1 MEDNTIIEKIVVE
14 PSHELTDLV
23 RAIHKSNAERI
34 ILTFT
39 EHSDILISPINLKV
53 LNETAERE
61 GKLLITQIIQNPT
74 GIRNSLLAGIKAIDT
89 PSNPTPEDWEEA
101 AEMLEKKKKEQL
113 ERKKTLKN
121 ISAIKE
127 SESKAFEEKVE
138 SVIEKASEEEVK
150 KTEPPKEDSMSQY
163 VDRRGLKTPSPFIS
177 IDQDIP
183 KIEKD
188 VVTESIQSES
198 KKVRPKFFKF
208 KPPFKQNKDVITTTG
223 KKKISKTFLRVVI
236 PLFALLIIGGI
247 LYNHFATFVK
257 VKIFV
262 ESKPVKIETVLSGDK
277 NIEEIDFENSKIPIK
292 TEEKSKSLSTT
303 ITATGKAYKG
313 EKAEGKIN
321 IFFSE
326 DCTEETQ
333 PITLEAGHTLSTTID
348 GKTLVYELKDG
359 VTIKCD
365 EALSGKEAS
374 IIATNF
380 GREYNISTLNKSFTI
395 QGHTEIFGK
404 NTTLI
409 SGGTKDEYPVLSQ
422 GDIDK
427 GVEELSSTA
436 IEEIKSELREV
447 SGDWVIIEDTI
458 LSAVDKTSIKTDKK
472 VGEEAIDVNL
482 DLTVK
487 GSATYY
493 NKHNLNDKVK
503 ELLKKKAEDEKLFD
517 SENDLD
523 LELNDDIKI
532 DISVVEA
539 KKDVVK
545 IKIIAS
551 TTVKPKVNK
560 DKIAQDLMGMGWK
573 EGVEYL
579 DSLQFGEKKPDAV
592 FYPEKYPTFLKRFPD
607 RKGGVLIEIKEIEVT
622 QEED

>member
-23 RAIHKSNAERI
+23 RAIHKSSAERI

-61 GKLLITQIIQNPT
+61 GKLLLNQIIQNPT
-74 GIRNSLLAGIKAIDT
+74 GIRNSLLAGIKAIDS
-89 PSNPTPEDWEEA
+89 PSNPTPDDWQEA
-101 AEMLEKKKKEQL
+101 AEILERKKKEQL

-127 SESKAFEEKVE
+127 SESEAFEEKVE
-138 SVIEKASEEEVK
+138 SVIEKASEEVK
-150 KTEPPKEDSMSQY
+150 KTETPKEEGMSQY
-163 VDRRGLKTPSPFIS
+163 VDRRGLKTSSPFIS

-188 VVTESIQSES
+188 IITENIHSEP
-198 KKVRPKFFKF
+198 KKEKPKFFKF
-208 KPPFKQNKDVITTTG
+208 KPPFNRNNNIPTAG
-223 KKKISKTFLRVVI
+223 KKKIPKTFLKIII

-262 ESKPVKIETVLSGDK
+262 ESKPVKVETVLSGDE
-277 NIEEIDFENSKIPIK
+277 NVEEIDFENSKIPIK
-292 TEEKSKSLSTT
+292 TEEKSKSLSNT

-321 IFFSE
+321 IYFSPE
-326 DCTEETQ
+326 CTEEIQ
-333 PITLEAGHTLSTTID
+333 PITLEAGHTLTTEIG
-348 GKTLVYELKDG
+348 GKTLSYKLKND
-359 VTIKCD
+359 VTVACP
-365 EALSGKEAS
+365 EGEAS
-374 IIATNF
+374 IIAADI
-380 GREYNISTLNKSFTI
+380 GDEYNIQTLNKSFTI
-395 QGHTEIFGK
+395 QGHTDILFGK
-404 NTTLI
+404 NITQI
-409 SGGTKDEYPVLSQ
+409 SGGNKEEYTVLSQ

-472 VGEEAIDVNL
+472 VGEEATDVNL

-493 NKHNLNDKVK
+493 NKDNLNEKVK
-503 ELLKKKAEDEKLFD
+503 EILKKKAEDEKLFD
-517 SENDLD
+517 SEKDLD
-523 LELNDDIKI
+523 LELNEDIKI

-539 KKDVVK
+539 KKDSIK
-545 IKIIAS
+545 IKIVAS
-551 TTVKPKVNK
+551 STVKPKVNK

-573 EGVEYL
+573 DGIEYL
-579 DSLQFGEKKPDAV
+579 SSLQFAEKKPEAV
-592 FYPEKYPTFLKRFPD
+592 FYPEKYLTFLKRFPD
-607 RKGGVLIEIKEIEVT
+607 RKGGVLIEIKEVEVA
-622 QEED
+622 QEDD

>member
-1 MEDNTIIEKIVVE
+1 MEDNTITEKIVVE

-61 GKLLITQIIQNPT
+61 GKLLITQIIQNPK
-74 GIRNSLLAGIKAIDT
+74 GIRNSLLAGIKAIDS
-89 PSNPTPEDWEEA
+89 PSNPTADDWEEA

-113 ERKKTLKN
+113 ERKKTLKT

-127 SESKAFEEKVE
+127 SESKVFEEKVE
-138 SVIEKASEEEVK
+138 SVIEKASEEVK
-150 KTEPPKEDSMSQY
+150 KTETPKENGMSQY
-163 VDRRGLKTPSPFIS
+163 VDRRGLKTSSPFIS

-183 KIEKD
+183 RTEKD
-188 VVTESIQSES
+188 VITENIQSEP
-198 KKVRPKFFKF
+198 KKGKLKFFKF
-208 KPPFKQNKDVITTTG
+208 KPPFNQNKNIPTTVG
-223 KKKISKTFLRVVI
+223 KKKIPKTFLKVFI

-247 LYNHFATFVK
+247 LYNHFGTFVK

-262 ESKPVKIETVLSGDK
+262 ESKPIKIETVLSGDE
-277 NIEEIDFENSKIPIK
+277 NVEEIDFENSKIPTK
-292 TEEKSKSLSTT
+292 TEEKSKSLSNT

-313 EKAEGKIN
+313 EKAEGKIK
-321 IFFSE
+321 IYFSGV
-326 DCTEETQ
+326 CMEETQ
-333 PITLEAGHTLSTTID
+333 PITLEAGHTLTTEIG
-348 GKTLVYELKDG
+348 GKTLSYKLKNG
-359 VTIKCD
+359 VTIVCP
-365 EALSGKEAS
+365 EGEAS
-374 IIATNF
+374 IIAADI
-380 GREYNISTLNKSFTI
+380 GGEYNTSVINNSFTI
-395 QGHTEIFGK
+395 QGHTDVFGK
-404 NTTLI
+404 NTTTI
-409 SGGTKDEYPVLSQ
+409 SGGTEEEYTVLAQ

-472 VGEEAIDVNL
+472 VGEEATDVNL

-493 NKHNLNDKVK
+493 NKYNLKEKVK
-503 ELLKKKAEDEKLFD
+503 ELLKKKAEEEKLFD

-523 LELNDDIKI
+523 LELNEDIKT
-532 DISVVEA
+532 DISVVET
-539 KKDVVK
+539 KKNSIK
-545 IKIIAS
+545 IKIVAS
-551 TTVKPKVNK
+551 STVKPKVNK

-573 EGVEYL
+573 DGIEYL
-579 DSLQFGEKKPDAV
+579 SSLQFAEKKPEAV

-607 RKGGVLIEIKEIEVT
+607 RKGGVLIEIKEIEVA
-622 QEED
+622 QESD

>member
-208 KPPFKQNKDVITTTG
+208 KPPFNQNKNIPTTG

-262 ESKPVKIETVLSGDK
+262 ESKPVRIETVVSGDR
-277 NIEEIDFENSKIPIK
+277 NVEEIDFENSKIPIK
-292 TEEKSKSLSTT
+292 TEEKSKSLSNT

-313 EKAEGKIN
+313 EKAEGKIK
-321 IFFSE
+321 IYFSGV
-326 DCTEETQ
+326 CMEETQ
-333 PITLEAGHTLSTTID
+333 PITLEAGHTLTTEIG
-348 GKTLVYELKDG
+348 GKTLSYKLKSG
-359 VTIKCD
+359 VTVVCP
-365 EALSGKEAS
+365 EGEAS
-374 IIATNF
+374 IIAADI
-380 GREYNISTLNKSFTI
+380 GPEYNISTLNNSFKI
-395 QGHTEIFGK
+395 QGQTDILFGK
-404 NTTLI
+404 NITSI
-409 SGGTKDEYPVLSQ
+409 SGGTKEEYSVLSQ

-472 VGEEAIDVNL
+472 VGEEATDVNL

-493 NKHNLNDKVK
+493 NKHNLNDKIK
-503 ELLKKKAEDEKLFD
+503 ELLKKKAEDEKLFN

-523 LELNDDIKI
+523 LELNNDIKI

-545 IKIIAS
+545 IKIVAS

-573 EGVEYL
+573 DGIEYL
-579 DSLQFGEKKPDAV
+579 SSLQFGEKKPEAV

-607 RKGGVLIEIKEIEVT
+607 RKGGVLIEIKEVEVT
-622 QEED
+622 QEGD

>member
-1 MEDNTIIEKIVVE
+1 MEDNTIVEKIVVE

-23 RAIHKSNAERI
+23 RAIHKSSAERI

-74 GIRNSLLAGIKAIDT
+74 GIRNSLLAGIKAIDS
-89 PSNPTPEDWEEA
+89 PSNPTADDWQEA
-101 AEMLEKKKKEQL
+101 AEKLEKKKKEQL
-113 ERKKTLKN
+113 ERKKNLKN

-127 SESKAFEEKVE
+127 SESEAFEEKVE
-138 SVIEKASEEEVK
+138 SVIEKASEEVK
-150 KTEPPKEDSMSQY
+150 KTETPKENGMSQY
-163 VDRRGLKTPSPFIS
+163 VDRRGLKTSSPFIS

-183 KIEKD
+183 RTEKD
-188 VVTESIQSES
+188 VITENIQSEP
-198 KKVRPKFFKF
+198 KKGKLKFFKF
-208 KPPFKQNKDVITTTG
+208 KPPFNQNKNIPTTVG
-223 KKKISKTFLRVVI
+223 KKKIPKTFLKVFI

-247 LYNHFATFVK
+247 LYNHFGTFVK

-262 ESKPVKIETVLSGDK
+262 ESKPIKIETVLSGDE
-277 NIEEIDFENSKIPIK
+277 NVEEIDFENSKIPTK
-292 TEEKSKSLSTT
+292 TEEKSKSLSNT

-313 EKAEGKIN
+313 EKAEGKIK
-321 IFFSE
+321 IYFSGV
-326 DCTEETQ
+326 CMEETQ
-333 PITLEAGHTLSTTID
+333 PITLEAGHTLTTEIG
-348 GKTLVYELKDG
+348 GKTLSYKLKNG
-359 VTIKCD
+359 VTIVCP
-365 EALSGKEAS
+365 EGEAS
-374 IIATNF
+374 IIAADI
-380 GREYNISTLNKSFTI
+380 GGEYNTSVINNSFTI
-395 QGHTEIFGK
+395 QGHTDIFGK
-404 NTTLI
+404 NTTTI
-409 SGGTKDEYPVLSQ
+409 SGGTEEEYTVLSQ

-472 VGEEAIDVNL
+472 VGEEATDVNL

-493 NKHNLNDKVK
+493 NKYNLKEKVK

-523 LELNDDIKI
+523 LELNEDIKT
-532 DISVVEA
+532 DISVVET
-539 KKDVVK
+539 KKNSIK
-545 IKIIAS
+545 IKIVAS
-551 TTVKPKVNK
+551 STVKPKVNK

-573 EGVEYL
+573 DGIEYL
-579 DSLQFGEKKPDAV
+579 SSLQFAEKKPEAV

-607 RKGGVLIEIKEIEVT
+607 RKGGVLIEIKEIEVA
-622 QEED
+622 QESD

>member
-277 NIEEIDFENSKIPIK
+277 NAEEIDFENSKIPIK
-292 TEEKSKSLSTT
+292 TEEKSKSLSNT

-313 EKAEGKIN
+313 ENAEGKIK
-321 IFFSE
+321 IYFSPE
-326 DCTEETQ
+326 CTEEIQ
-333 PITLEAGHTLSTTID
+333 PITLEAGHTLTTEIG
-348 GKTLVYELKDG
+348 GKTLSYKLKND
-359 VTIKCD
+359 VTVACP
-365 EALSGKEAS
+365 EGEAS
-374 IIATNF
+374 IIAADI
-380 GREYNISTLNKSFTI
+380 GDEYNIQTLNKSFTI
-395 QGHTEIFGK
+395 QGHTDILFGK
-404 NTTLI
+404 NITQI
-409 SGGTKDEYPVLSQ
+409 SGGNKEEYTVLSQ

-472 VGEEAIDVNL
+472 VGEEATDVNL

-493 NKHNLNDKVK
+493 NKDNLNEKVK
-503 ELLKKKAEDEKLFD
+503 EILKKKAEDEKLFD
-517 SENDLD
+517 SEKDLD
-523 LELNDDIKI
+523 LELNEDIKI

-539 KKDVVK
+539 KKDSIK
-545 IKIIAS
+545 IKIVAS
-551 TTVKPKVNK
+551 STVKPKVNK

-573 EGVEYL
+573 DGIEYL
-579 DSLQFGEKKPDAV
+579 SSLQFAEKKPEAV
-592 FYPEKYPTFLKRFPD
+592 FYPEKYLTFLKRFPD
-607 RKGGVLIEIKEIEVT
+607 RKGGVLIEIKEVEVA
-622 QEED
+622 QEDN

>member
-1 MEDNTIIEKIVVE
+1 MEDNTIVEKIVVE

-23 RAIHKSNAERI
+23 RAIHKSKAERI

-74 GIRNSLLAGIKAIDT
+74 GIRNSLLAGIKAIDS
-89 PSNPTPEDWEEA
+89 PSNPTADDWQEA
-101 AEMLEKKKKEQL
+101 AEILERKKKEQL

-127 SESKAFEEKVE
+127 SESEAFEEKVE
-138 SVIEKASEEEVK
+138 SVIEKASEEVK
-150 KTEPPKEDSMSQY
+150 KTETPKEEGMSQY
-163 VDRRGLKTPSPFIS
+163 VDRRGLKTSSPFIS

-188 VVTESIQSES
+188 IITENIHSEP
-198 KKVRPKFFKF
+198 KKEKPKFFKF
-208 KPPFKQNKDVITTTG
+208 KPPFNRNNNIPTAG
-223 KKKISKTFLRVVI
+223 KKKIPKTFLKIII
-236 PLFALLIIGGI
+236 PLLALLIIGGI

-262 ESKPVKIETVLSGDK
+262 ESKPVKIETVLSGDE
-277 NIEEIDFENSKIPIK
+277 NVEEIDFENSKIPIK
-292 TEEKSKSLSTT
+292 TEEKSKSLSNT

-313 EKAEGKIN
+313 EKAEGKIK
-321 IFFSE
+321 IYFSPE
-326 DCTEETQ
+326 CTEEIQ
-333 PITLEAGHTLSTTID
+333 PITLEAGHTLTTEIG
-348 GKTLVYELKDG
+348 GKTLSYKLKSD
-359 VTIKCD
+359 VTVVCP
-365 EALSGKEAS
+365 EGEAS
-374 IIATNF
+374 IIAADI
-380 GREYNISTLNKSFTI
+380 GDEYNIQTLNKSFTI
-395 QGHTEIFGK
+395 QGHTDMLFGK
-404 NTTLI
+404 NITQI
-409 SGGTKDEYPVLSQ
+409 SGGDKEEYTVLSQ

-472 VGEEAIDVNL
+472 VGEEATDVNL

-523 LELNDDIKI
+523 LELNEDIKT

-539 KKDVVK
+539 KKDSIK
-545 IKIIAS
+545 IKIVAS
-551 TTVKPKVNK
+551 STVKPKVNK

-573 EGVEYL
+573 DGIEYL
-579 DSLQFGEKKPDAV
+579 SSLQFAEKKPEAV
-592 FYPEKYPTFLKRFPD
+592 FYPEKYLTFLKRFPD
-607 RKGGVLIEIKEIEVT
+607 RKGGVLIEIKEVEVA
-622 QEED
+622 QEDN

>member
-74 GIRNSLLAGIKAIDT
+74 GIRNSLLAGIKAIDS
-89 PSNPTPEDWEEA
+89 PSNPTADDWEEA

-113 ERKKTLKN
+113 ERKKTLKT

-127 SESKAFEEKVE
+127 SESKVFEEKVE
-138 SVIEKASEEEVK
+138 SVIEKASEEVK
-150 KTEPPKEDSMSQY
+150 KTETPKENGMSQY
-163 VDRRGLKTPSPFIS
+163 VDRRGLKTSSPFIS

-183 KIEKD
+183 RTEKD
-188 VVTESIQSES
+188 VITENIQSEP
-198 KKVRPKFFKF
+198 KKGKLKFFKF
-208 KPPFKQNKDVITTTG
+208 KPPFNQNKNIPTTVG
-223 KKKISKTFLRVVI
+223 KKKIPKTFLKVFI

-247 LYNHFATFVK
+247 LYNHFGTFVK

-262 ESKPVKIETVLSGDK
+262 ESKPIKIETVLSGDE
-277 NIEEIDFENSKIPIK
+277 NVEEIDFENSKIPTK
-292 TEEKSKSLSTT
+292 TEEKSKSLSNT

-313 EKAEGKIN
+313 EKAEGKIK
-321 IFFSE
+321 IYFSGV
-326 DCTEETQ
+326 CMEETQ
-333 PITLEAGHTLSTTID
+333 PITLEAGHTLTTEIG
-348 GKTLVYELKDG
+348 GKTLSYKLKNG
-359 VTIKCD
+359 VTIVCP
-365 EALSGKEAS
+365 EGEAS
-374 IIATNF
+374 IIAADI
-380 GREYNISTLNKSFTI
+380 GGEYNTSVINNSFTI
-395 QGHTEIFGK
+395 QGHTDVFGK
-404 NTTLI
+404 NTTTI
-409 SGGTKDEYPVLSQ
+409 SGGTEEEYTVLAQ

-472 VGEEAIDVNL
+472 VGEEATDVNL

-493 NKHNLNDKVK
+493 NKYNLKEKVK
-503 ELLKKKAEDEKLFD
+503 ELLKKKAEEEKLFD

-523 LELNDDIKI
+523 LELNEDIKT
-532 DISVVEA
+532 DISVVET
-539 KKDVVK
+539 KKNSIK
-545 IKIIAS
+545 IKIVAS
-551 TTVKPKVNK
+551 STVKPKVNK

-573 EGVEYL
+573 DGIEYL
-579 DSLQFGEKKPDAV
+579 SSLQFAEKKPEAV

-607 RKGGVLIEIKEIEVT
+607 RKGGVLIEIKEIEVA
-622 QEED
+622 QESD

>member
-292 TEEKSKSLSTT
+292 TEEKNKSLSNT

-321 IFFSE
+321 IYFSAE
-326 DCTEETQ
+326 CTEETQ
-333 PITLEAGHTLSTTID
+333 PITLEAGHTLTTEIG
-348 GKTLVYELKDG
+348 GKTLSYKLKSD
-359 VTIKCD
+359 VTVVCP
-365 EALSGKEAS
+365 EGEAS
-374 IIATNF
+374 IIAADI
-380 GREYNISTLNKSFTI
+380 GGEYNTSVINNSFTI
-395 QGHTEIFGK
+395 QGHTDIFGK
-404 NTTLI
+404 NTTTI
-409 SGGTKDEYPVLSQ
+409 SGGTEEEYTVLSQ

-539 KKDVVK
+539 KKDSVK

-573 EGVEYL
+573 DGIEYL
-579 DSLQFGEKKPDAV
+579 SSLQFAEKKPEAV

-607 RKGGVLIEIKEIEVT
+607 RKGGVLIEIKEIEVA
-622 QEED
+622 QESD

>member
-1 MEDNTIIEKIVVE
+1 M
-14 PSHELTDLV
+14 
-23 RAIHKSNAERI
+23 
-34 ILTFT
+34 
-39 EHSDILISPINLKV
+39 
-53 LNETAERE
+53 
-61 GKLLITQIIQNPT
+61 
-74 GIRNSLLAGIKAIDT
+74 AGIKAIDT

-208 KPPFKQNKDVITTTG
+208 KPPFNQNKNIPTTG

-262 ESKPVKIETVLSGDK
+262 ESKPVRIETVLSGDK
-277 NIEEIDFENSKIPIK
+277 NAEEIDFESSKIPIK

-321 IFFSE
+321 IFFSA

-333 PITLEAGHTLSTTID
+333 PITLEAGHTLTTTID

-409 SGGTKDEYPVLSQ
+409 SGGTKDEYTVLAQ

-472 VGEEAIDVNL
+472 VGEEATDVNL

-493 NKHNLNDKVK
+493 NKYNLKEKVK
-503 ELLKKKAEDEKLFD
+503 ELLKKKAEEEKLFD

-523 LELNDDIKI
+523 LELNEDIKT
-532 DISVVEA
+532 DISVVET
-539 KKDVVK
+539 KKNSIK
-545 IKIIAS
+545 IKIVAS
-551 TTVKPKVNK
+551 STVKPKVNK

-573 EGVEYL
+573 DGIEYL
-579 DSLQFGEKKPDAV
+579 SSLQFAEKKPEAV

-607 RKGGVLIEIKEIEVT
+607 RKGGVLIEIKEIEVA
-622 QEED
+622 QESD

>member
-74 GIRNSLLAGIKAIDT
+74 GIRNSLLAGIKAIDS
-89 PSNPTPEDWEEA
+89 PSNPTADDWEEA

-113 ERKKTLKN
+113 ERKKTLKT

-127 SESKAFEEKVE
+127 SESKVFEEKVE
-138 SVIEKASEEEVK
+138 SVIEKASEEVK
-150 KTEPPKEDSMSQY
+150 KTETPKENGMSQY
-163 VDRRGLKTPSPFIS
+163 VDRRGLKTSSPFIS

-183 KIEKD
+183 RTEKD
-188 VVTESIQSES
+188 VITENIQSEP
-198 KKVRPKFFKF
+198 KKGKLKFFKF
-208 KPPFKQNKDVITTTG
+208 KPPFNQNKNIPTTVG
-223 KKKISKTFLRVVI
+223 KKKIPKTFLKVFI

-247 LYNHFATFVK
+247 LYNHFGTFVK

-262 ESKPVKIETVLSGDK
+262 ESKPVKIETVLSGDE
-277 NIEEIDFENSKIPIK
+277 NVEEIDFENSKIPTK
-292 TEEKSKSLSTT
+292 TEEKSKSLSNT

-313 EKAEGKIN
+313 EKAEGKIK
-321 IFFSE
+321 IYFSGV
-326 DCTEETQ
+326 CMEETQ
-333 PITLEAGHTLSTTID
+333 PITLEAGHTLTTEIG
-348 GKTLVYELKDG
+348 GKTLSYKLKNG
-359 VTIKCD
+359 VTIVCP
-365 EALSGKEAS
+365 EGEAS
-374 IIATNF
+374 IIAADI
-380 GREYNISTLNKSFTI
+380 GGEYNTSVINNSFTI
-395 QGHTEIFGK
+395 QGHTDVFGK
-404 NTTLI
+404 NTTTI
-409 SGGTKDEYPVLSQ
+409 SGGTEEEYTVLAQ

-472 VGEEAIDVNL
+472 VGEEATDVNL

-493 NKHNLNDKVK
+493 NKYNLKEKVK
-503 ELLKKKAEDEKLFD
+503 ELLKKKAEEEKLFD

-523 LELNDDIKI
+523 LELNEDIKT
-532 DISVVEA
+532 DISVVET
-539 KKDVVK
+539 KKNSIK
-545 IKIIAS
+545 IKIVAS
-551 TTVKPKVNK
+551 STVKPKVNK

-573 EGVEYL
+573 DGIEYL
-579 DSLQFGEKKPDAV
+579 SSLQFAEKKPEAV

-607 RKGGVLIEIKEIEVT
+607 RKGGVLIEIKEIEVA
-622 QEED
+622 QESD

>member
-1 MEDNTIIEKIVVE
+1 MEDNTIVEKIVVE

-23 RAIHKSNAERI
+23 RAIHKSKAERI

-74 GIRNSLLAGIKAIDT
+74 GIRNSLLAGIKAIDS
-89 PSNPTPEDWEEA
+89 PSNPTPDDWQEA
-101 AEMLEKKKKEQL
+101 AEILERKKKEQL

-127 SESKAFEEKVE
+127 SESEAFEEKVE
-138 SVIEKASEEEVK
+138 SVIEKASEEVK
-150 KTEPPKEDSMSQY
+150 KTETPKEEGMSQY
-163 VDRRGLKTPSPFIS
+163 VDRRGLKTSSPFIS

-188 VVTESIQSES
+188 IITENIHSEP
-198 KKVRPKFFKF
+198 KKEKPKFFKF
-208 KPPFKQNKDVITTTG
+208 KPPFNRNNNIPTAG
-223 KKKISKTFLRVVI
+223 KKKIPKTFLKIII

-262 ESKPVKIETVLSGDK
+262 ESKPVKIETVLSGDE
-277 NIEEIDFENSKIPIK
+277 NVEEIDFENSKIPIK
-292 TEEKSKSLSTT
+292 TEEKSKSLSNT

-321 IFFSE
+321 IYFSPE
-326 DCTEETQ
+326 CTEEIQ
-333 PITLEAGHTLSTTID
+333 PITLEAGHTLTTEIG
-348 GKTLVYELKDG
+348 GKTLSYKLKSD
-359 VTIKCD
+359 VTVVCP
-365 EALSGKEAS
+365 EGEAS
-374 IIATNF
+374 IIATDI
-380 GREYNISTLNKSFTI
+380 GDEYNIQTLNKSFTI
-395 QGHTEIFGK
+395 QGHTDMLFGK
-404 NTTLI
+404 NITQI
-409 SGGTKDEYPVLSQ
+409 SGGNKEEYTVLSQ

-472 VGEEAIDVNL
+472 VGEEATDVNL

-493 NKHNLNDKVK
+493 NKDNLNEKVK

-517 SENDLD
+517 SEKDLD
-523 LELNDDIKI
+523 LELNEDIKI

-539 KKDVVK
+539 KKDSIK
-545 IKIIAS
+545 IKIVAS
-551 TTVKPKVNK
+551 STVKPKVNK

-573 EGVEYL
+573 DGIEYL
-579 DSLQFGEKKPDAV
+579 SSLQFAEKKPEAV
-592 FYPEKYPTFLKRFPD
+592 FYPEKYLTFLKRFPD
-607 RKGGVLIEIKEIEVT
+607 RKGGVLIEIKEVEVA
-622 QEED
+622 QEDD

>member
-1 MEDNTIIEKIVVE
+1 MEDNTITEKIVVE

-74 GIRNSLLAGIKAIDT
+74 GIRNSLLAGIKAIDS
-89 PSNPTPEDWEEA
+89 PSNPTADDWQEA

-113 ERKKTLKN
+113 ERKKTLKT

-127 SESKAFEEKVE
+127 SESKVFEEKVE
-138 SVIEKASEEEVK
+138 SVIEKASEEVK
-150 KTEPPKEDSMSQY
+150 KTETPKENGMSQY
-163 VDRRGLKTPSPFIS
+163 VDRRGLKTSSPFIS

-183 KIEKD
+183 RTEKD
-188 VVTESIQSES
+188 VITENIQSEP
-198 KKVRPKFFKF
+198 KKGKLKFFKF
-208 KPPFKQNKDVITTTG
+208 KPPFNQNKNIPTTVG
-223 KKKISKTFLRVVI
+223 KKKIPKTFLKVFI

-247 LYNHFATFVK
+247 LYNHFGTFVK

-262 ESKPVKIETVLSGDK
+262 ESKPVKIETVLSGDE
-277 NIEEIDFENSKIPIK
+277 NVEEIDFENSKIPTK
-292 TEEKSKSLSTT
+292 TEEKSKSLSNT

-313 EKAEGKIN
+313 EKAEGKIK
-321 IFFSE
+321 IYFSGV
-326 DCTEETQ
+326 CMEETQ
-333 PITLEAGHTLSTTID
+333 PITLEAGHTLTTEIG
-348 GKTLVYELKDG
+348 GKTLSYKLKNG
-359 VTIKCD
+359 VTIVCP
-365 EALSGKEAS
+365 EGEAS
-374 IIATNF
+374 IIAADI
-380 GREYNISTLNKSFTI
+380 GGEYNTSVINNSFTI
-395 QGHTEIFGK
+395 QGHTDVFGK
-404 NTTLI
+404 NTTTI
-409 SGGTKDEYPVLSQ
+409 SGGTEEEYTVLAQ

-472 VGEEAIDVNL
+472 VGEEATDVNL

-493 NKHNLNDKVK
+493 NKYNLKEKVK
-503 ELLKKKAEDEKLFD
+503 ELLKKKAEEEKLFD

-523 LELNDDIKI
+523 LELNEDIKT
-532 DISVVEA
+532 DISVVET
-539 KKDVVK
+539 KKNSIK
-545 IKIIAS
+545 IKIVAS
-551 TTVKPKVNK
+551 STVKPKVNK

-573 EGVEYL
+573 DGIEYL
-579 DSLQFGEKKPDAV
+579 SSLQFAEKKPEAV

-607 RKGGVLIEIKEIEVT
+607 RKGGVLIEIKEIEVA
-622 QEED
+622 QESD

>member
-39 EHSDILISPINLKV
+39 EHSDILISPINLRV

-61 GKLLITQIIQNPT
+61 GKLIITQIIQNPT
-74 GIRNSLLAGIKAIDT
+74 GIRNSLLAGIKAIDS
-89 PSNPTPEDWEEA
+89 PSNPTADDWQEA
-101 AEMLEKKKKEQL
+101 AEMLEKKKKELL

-127 SESKAFEEKVE
+127 NESEAFEEKVE
-138 SVIEKASEEEVK
+138 SVIEKASEEVK
-150 KTEPPKEDSMSQY
+150 KTETPKEGVMSQY
-163 VDRRGLKTPSPFIS
+163 VDRRGLKTSSPFIS

-188 VVTESIQSES
+188 IITENIQSEP
-198 KKVRPKFFKF
+198 KKEKLKFFKF
-208 KPPFKQNKDVITTTG
+208 KPPFNRNNNIPTDG
-223 KKKISKTFLRVVI
+223 KKKISKTFLKI
-236 PLFALLIIGGI
+236 ILPLFALLIIGGI
-247 LYNHFATFVK
+247 LYNHFGTFVK

-262 ESKPVKIETVLSGDK
+262 ESKPVKIETVLSGDE
-277 NIEEIDFENSKIPIK
+277 NVEEIDFENSKIPIK
-292 TEEKSKSLSTT
+292 TEEKSKSLSNT

-321 IFFSE
+321 IYFSAE
-326 DCTEETQ
+326 CTEETQ
-333 PITLEAGHTLSTTID
+333 PITLEAGHTLTTTID
-348 GKTLVYELKDG
+348 GKSLLYKLKDG
-359 VTIKCD
+359 VTIKCS
-365 EALSGKEAS
+365 EILSGKEVS
-374 IIATNF
+374 VIAIDF
-380 GREYNISTLNKSFTI
+380 GKEYNISTLNKSFTI
-395 QGHTEIFGK
+395 QGYTDIFGK
-404 NTTLI
+404 NTTTI
-409 SGGTKDEYPVLSQ
+409 SGGTEEEYTVLSQ

-472 VGEEAIDVNL
+472 VGEEATDVNL

-493 NKHNLNDKVK
+493 NKHNLNEKVK

-517 SENDLD
+517 NENDLD
-523 LELNDDIKI
+523 LELNEDIKT

-539 KKDVVK
+539 KKDSIK
-545 IKIIAS
+545 IKIVAS
-551 TTVKPKVNK
+551 STVKPKVNK

-573 EGVEYL
+573 DGIEYL
-579 DSLQFGEKKPDAV
+579 SSLQFAEKKPEAV

-607 RKGGVLIEIKEIEVT
+607 RKGGVLIEIKEVEVA
-622 QEED
+622 QENN

>member
-1 MEDNTIIEKIVVE
+1 MEDNTITEKIVVE

-74 GIRNSLLAGIKAIDT
+74 GIRNSLLAGIKAIDS
-89 PSNPTPEDWEEA
+89 PSNPTADDWQEA

-113 ERKKTLKN
+113 ERKKNLKN

-127 SESKAFEEKVE
+127 SESEAFEEKVE
-138 SVIEKASEEEVK
+138 SVIEKASEEVK
-150 KTEPPKEDSMSQY
+150 KTETPKESGMSQY
-163 VDRRGLKTPSPFIS
+163 VDRRGLKTSSPFIS

-188 VVTESIQSES
+188 IITENIQSEP
-198 KKVRPKFFKF
+198 KKGRLKFFKF
-208 KPPFKQNKDVITTTG
+208 KLPFNQNRSIPTAG
-223 KKKISKTFLRVVI
+223 KKKIPKTFLKVFI
-236 PLFALLIIGGI
+236 PLIALLIIGGI
-247 LYNHFATFVK
+247 LYNHFGTFVK

-262 ESKPVKIETVLSGDK
+262 ESKPVKIETVLSGDE
-277 NIEEIDFENSKIPIK
+277 NVEEIDFENSKIPIK
-292 TEEKSKSLSTT
+292 TEEKNKSLSNT

-321 IFFSE
+321 IYFSAE
-326 DCTEETQ
+326 CTEETQ
-333 PITLEAGHTLSTTID
+333 PITLEAGHTLTTTID

-472 VGEEAIDVNL
+472 VGEEATDVNL

-493 NKHNLNDKVK
+493 NKHNLNEKVK

-573 EGVEYL
+573 EGIEYL
-579 DSLQFGEKKPDAV
+579 SSLQFGEKKPDAV

-622 QEED
+622 QED

>member
-1 MEDNTIIEKIVVE
+1 MEDNTITEKIVVE

-74 GIRNSLLAGIKAIDT
+74 GIRNSLLAGIKAIDS
-89 PSNPTPEDWEEA
+89 PSNPTADDWQEA

-113 ERKKTLKN
+113 ERKKNLKN

-127 SESKAFEEKVE
+127 SESEAFEEKVE
-138 SVIEKASEEEVK
+138 SVIEKASEEVK
-150 KTEPPKEDSMSQY
+150 KTETPKESGMSQY
-163 VDRRGLKTPSPFIS
+163 VDRRGLKTSSPFIS

-188 VVTESIQSES
+188 IITENIQSEP
-198 KKVRPKFFKF
+198 KKGRLKFFKF
-208 KPPFKQNKDVITTTG
+208 KLPFNQNRSIPTAG
-223 KKKISKTFLRVVI
+223 KKKIPKTFLKVFI
-236 PLFALLIIGGI
+236 PLIALLIIGGI
-247 LYNHFATFVK
+247 LYNHFGTFVK

-262 ESKPVKIETVLSGDK
+262 ESKPVKIETVLSGDE
-277 NIEEIDFENSKIPIK
+277 NVEEIDFENSKIPTK
-292 TEEKSKSLSTT
+292 TEEKSKSLSNT

-313 EKAEGKIN
+313 EKAEGKIK
-321 IFFSE
+321 IYFSGV
-326 DCTEETQ
+326 CMEETQ
-333 PITLEAGHTLSTTID
+333 PITLEAGHTLTTEIG
-348 GKTLVYELKDG
+348 GKTLSYKLKNG
-359 VTIKCD
+359 VTIVCP
-365 EALSGKEAS
+365 EGEAS
-374 IIATNF
+374 IIAADI
-380 GREYNISTLNKSFTI
+380 GGEYNTSVINNSFTI
-395 QGHTEIFGK
+395 QGHTDIFGK
-404 NTTLI
+404 NTTTI
-409 SGGTKDEYPVLSQ
+409 SGGTEEEYTVLSQ

-472 VGEEAIDVNL
+472 VGEEATDVNL

-493 NKHNLNDKVK
+493 NKYNLKEKVK

-523 LELNDDIKI
+523 LELNEDIKI

-539 KKDVVK
+539 KKDSIK
-545 IKIIAS
+545 IKIVAS
-551 TTVKPKVNK
+551 STVKPKVNK

-573 EGVEYL
+573 DGIEYL
-579 DSLQFGEKKPDAV
+579 SSLQFAEKKPEAV

-607 RKGGVLIEIKEIEVT
+607 RKGGVLIEIKEIEVA
-622 QEED
+622 QESD

>member
-1 MEDNTIIEKIVVE
+1 MEDNTITEKIVVE

-74 GIRNSLLAGIKAIDT
+74 GIRNSLLAGIKAIDS
-89 PSNPTPEDWEEA
+89 PSNPTADDWEEA

-113 ERKKTLKN
+113 ERKKTLKT

-127 SESKAFEEKVE
+127 SESKVFEEKVE
-138 SVIEKASEEEVK
+138 SVIEKASEEVK
-150 KTEPPKEDSMSQY
+150 KTETPKENGMSQY
-163 VDRRGLKTPSPFIS
+163 VDRRGLKTSSPFIS

-183 KIEKD
+183 RTEKD
-188 VVTESIQSES
+188 VITENIQSEP
-198 KKVRPKFFKF
+198 KKGKLKFFKF
-208 KPPFKQNKDVITTTG
+208 KPPFNQNKNIPTTVG
-223 KKKISKTFLRVVI
+223 KKKIPKTFLKVFI

-247 LYNHFATFVK
+247 LYNHFGTFVK

-262 ESKPVKIETVLSGDK
+262 ESKPIKIETVLSGDE
-277 NIEEIDFENSKIPIK
+277 NVEEIDFENSKIPTK
-292 TEEKSKSLSTT
+292 TEEKSKSLSNT

-313 EKAEGKIN
+313 EKAEGKIK
-321 IFFSE
+321 IYFSGV
-326 DCTEETQ
+326 CMEETQ
-333 PITLEAGHTLSTTID
+333 PITLEAGHTLTTEIG
-348 GKTLVYELKDG
+348 GKTLSYKLKNG
-359 VTIKCD
+359 VTIVCP
-365 EALSGKEAS
+365 EGEAS
-374 IIATNF
+374 IIAADI
-380 GREYNISTLNKSFTI
+380 GGEYNTSVINNSFTI
-395 QGHTEIFGK
+395 QGHTDVFGK
-404 NTTLI
+404 NTTTI
-409 SGGTKDEYPVLSQ
+409 SGGTEEEYTVLAQ

-472 VGEEAIDVNL
+472 VGEEATDVNL

-493 NKHNLNDKVK
+493 NKYNLKEKVK
-503 ELLKKKAEDEKLFD
+503 ELLKKKAEEEKLFD

-523 LELNDDIKI
+523 LELNEDIKT
-532 DISVVEA
+532 DISVVET
-539 KKDVVK
+539 KKNSIK
-545 IKIIAS
+545 IKIVAS
-551 TTVKPKVNK
+551 STVKPKVNK

-573 EGVEYL
+573 DGIEYL
-579 DSLQFGEKKPDAV
+579 SSLQFAEKKPEAV

-607 RKGGVLIEIKEIEVT
+607 RKGGVLIEIKEIEVA
-622 QEED
+622 QESD

>member
-1 MEDNTIIEKIVVE
+1 MEDNTIVEKIVVE

-74 GIRNSLLAGIKAIDT
+74 GIRNSLLAGIKAIDS
-89 PSNPTPEDWEEA
+89 PSNPTADDWQEA
-101 AEMLEKKKKEQL
+101 AEILERKKKEQL

-127 SESKAFEEKVE
+127 SESEAFEEKVE
-138 SVIEKASEEEVK
+138 SVIEKASEEVK
-150 KTEPPKEDSMSQY
+150 KTETPKEEGMSQY
-163 VDRRGLKTPSPFIS
+163 VDRRGLKTSSPFIS

-188 VVTESIQSES
+188 IITENIHSEP
-198 KKVRPKFFKF
+198 KKEKPKFFKF
-208 KPPFKQNKDVITTTG
+208 KPPFNRNNNIPTAG
-223 KKKISKTFLRVVI
+223 KKKIPKTFLKIII
-236 PLFALLIIGGI
+236 PLLALLIIGGI

-262 ESKPVKIETVLSGDK
+262 ESKPVKIETVLSGDE
-277 NIEEIDFENSKIPIK
+277 NVEEIDFENSKIPIK
-292 TEEKSKSLSTT
+292 TEEKSKSLSNT

-313 EKAEGKIN
+313 EKAEGKIK
-321 IFFSE
+321 IYFSPE
-326 DCTEETQ
+326 CTEEIQ
-333 PITLEAGHTLSTTID
+333 PITLEAGHTLTTEIG
-348 GKTLVYELKDG
+348 GKTLSYKLKSD
-359 VTIKCD
+359 VTVVCP
-365 EALSGKEAS
+365 EGEAS
-374 IIATNF
+374 IIAADI
-380 GREYNISTLNKSFTI
+380 GDEYNIQTLNKSFTI
-395 QGHTEIFGK
+395 QGHTDMLFGK
-404 NTTLI
+404 NITQI
-409 SGGTKDEYPVLSQ
+409 SGGDKEEYTVLSQ

-472 VGEEAIDVNL
+472 VGEEATDVNL

-493 NKHNLNDKVK
+493 NKDNLNEKVK

-523 LELNDDIKI
+523 LELNEDIKT

-539 KKDVVK
+539 KKDSIK
-545 IKIIAS
+545 IKIVAS
-551 TTVKPKVNK
+551 STVKPKVNK

-573 EGVEYL
+573 DGIEYL
-579 DSLQFGEKKPDAV
+579 SSLQFAEKKPEAV

-607 RKGGVLIEIKEIEVT
+607 RKGGVLIEIKEVEVA
-622 QEED
+622 QEDD

>member
-1 MEDNTIIEKIVVE
+1 MEDNTIVEKIVVE

-23 RAIHKSNAERI
+23 RAIHKSKAERI

-74 GIRNSLLAGIKAIDT
+74 GIRNSLLAGIKAIDS
-89 PSNPTPEDWEEA
+89 PSNPTPDDWQEA
-101 AEMLEKKKKEQL
+101 AEILERKKKEQL

-127 SESKAFEEKVE
+127 SESEAFEEKVE
-138 SVIEKASEEEVK
+138 SVIEKASEEVK
-150 KTEPPKEDSMSQY
+150 KTETPKEDGMSQY
-163 VDRRGLKTPSPFIS
+163 VDRRGLKTSSPFIS

-188 VVTESIQSES
+188 IITENIQSEPR
-198 KKVRPKFFKF
+198 KEKPKFFKF
-208 KPPFKQNKDVITTTG
+208 KQPFNKNNNIPTAG
-223 KKKISKTFLRVVI
+223 KKKIPKTFLKIII

-262 ESKPVKIETVLSGDK
+262 ESKPVKIETVLSGDE
-277 NIEEIDFENSKIPIK
+277 NVEEIDFENSKIPIK
-292 TEEKSKSLSTT
+292 TEEKSKSLSNT

-321 IFFSE
+321 IYFSPE
-326 DCTEETQ
+326 CTEEIQ
-333 PITLEAGHTLSTTID
+333 PITLEAGHTLTTEIG
-348 GKTLVYELKDG
+348 GKTLSYKLKSD
-359 VTIKCD
+359 VTVVCP
-365 EALSGKEAS
+365 EGEAS
-374 IIATNF
+374 IIATDI
-380 GREYNISTLNKSFTI
+380 GDEYNIQTLNKSFTI
-395 QGHTEIFGK
+395 QGHTDMLFGK
-404 NTTLI
+404 NITQI
-409 SGGTKDEYPVLSQ
+409 SGGNKEEYTVLSQ

-472 VGEEAIDVNL
+472 VGEEATDVNL

-493 NKHNLNDKVK
+493 NKDNLNEKVK

-523 LELNDDIKI
+523 LELNEDIKT

-539 KKDVVK
+539 KKDSIK
-545 IKIIAS
+545 IKIVAS
-551 TTVKPKVNK
+551 STVKPKVNK

-573 EGVEYL
+573 DGIEYL
-579 DSLQFGEKKPDAV
+579 SSLQFAEKKPEAV
-592 FYPEKYPTFLKRFPD
+592 FYPEKYLTFLKRFPD
-607 RKGGVLIEIKEIEVT
+607 RKGGVLIEIKEVEVA
-622 QEED
+622 QEDN

>member
-1 MEDNTIIEKIVVE
+1 MEDNTIVEKIVVE

-23 RAIHKSNAERI
+23 RAIHKSKAERI

-74 GIRNSLLAGIKAIDT
+74 GIRNSLLAGIKAIDS
-89 PSNPTPEDWEEA
+89 PSNPTPDDWQEA
-101 AEMLEKKKKEQL
+101 AEILERKKKEQL

-127 SESKAFEEKVE
+127 SESEAFEEKVE
-138 SVIEKASEEEVK
+138 SVIEKASEEVK
-150 KTEPPKEDSMSQY
+150 KTETPKEEGMSQY
-163 VDRRGLKTPSPFIS
+163 VDRRGLKTSSPFIS

-188 VVTESIQSES
+188 IITENIHSEP
-198 KKVRPKFFKF
+198 KKEKPKFFKF
-208 KPPFKQNKDVITTTG
+208 KPPFNRNNNIPTAG
-223 KKKISKTFLRVVI
+223 KKKIPKTFLKIII

-262 ESKPVKIETVLSGDK
+262 ESKPVKIETVLSGDE
-277 NIEEIDFENSKIPIK
+277 NVEEIDFENSKIPIK
-292 TEEKSKSLSTT
+292 TEEKSKSLSNT

-321 IFFSE
+321 IYFSPE
-326 DCTEETQ
+326 CTEEIQ
-333 PITLEAGHTLSTTID
+333 PITLEAGHTLTTEIG
-348 GKTLVYELKDG
+348 GKTLSYKLKSD
-359 VTIKCD
+359 VTVVCP
-365 EALSGKEAS
+365 EGEAS
-374 IIATNF
+374 IIATDI
-380 GREYNISTLNKSFTI
+380 GDEYNIQTLNKSFTI
-395 QGHTEIFGK
+395 QGHTDMLFGK
-404 NTTLI
+404 NITQI
-409 SGGTKDEYPVLSQ
+409 SGGNKEEYTVLSQ

-472 VGEEAIDVNL
+472 VGEEATDVNL

-493 NKHNLNDKVK
+493 NKHNLNDKIK
-503 ELLKKKAEDEKLFD
+503 ELLKKKAEDEKLFN

-523 LELNDDIKI
+523 LELNNDIKI

-545 IKIIAS
+545 IKIVAS

-573 EGVEYL
+573 EGIEYL
-579 DSLQFGEKKPDAV
+579 SSLQFGEKKPDAV

>member
-1 MEDNTIIEKIVVE
+1 
-14 PSHELTDLV
+14 
-23 RAIHKSNAERI
+23 
-34 ILTFT
+34 
-39 EHSDILISPINLKV
+39 
-53 LNETAERE
+53 
-61 GKLLITQIIQNPT
+61 
-74 GIRNSLLAGIKAIDT
+74 
-89 PSNPTPEDWEEA
+89 
-101 AEMLEKKKKEQL
+101 
-113 ERKKTLKN
+113 
-121 ISAIKE
+121 
-127 SESKAFEEKVE
+127 
-138 SVIEKASEEEVK
+138 
-150 KTEPPKEDSMSQY
+150 MSQY

-183 KIEKD
+183 KAEKD
-188 VVTESIQSES
+188 VITENIQSEP
-198 KKVRPKFFKF
+198 KKGKLKFFKF
-208 KPPFKQNKDVITTTG
+208 KPPFNQNKNIPTAG

-321 IFFSE
+321 IFFSA

-333 PITLEAGHTLSTTID
+333 PITLEAGHTLTTTID

-472 VGEEAIDVNL
+472 VGEEATDVNL

-493 NKHNLNDKVK
+493 NKDNLNEKVK

-517 SENDLD
+517 SEKDLD
-523 LELNDDIKI
+523 LELNEDIKT

-539 KKDVVK
+539 KKDSIK
-545 IKIIAS
+545 IKIVAS
-551 TTVKPKVNK
+551 STVKPKVNK

-573 EGVEYL
+573 DGIEYL
-579 DSLQFGEKKPDAV
+579 SSLQFAEKKPEAV

-607 RKGGVLIEIKEIEVT
+607 RKGGVLIEIKEVEVA
-622 QEED
+622 QEDD

>member
-74 GIRNSLLAGIKAIDT
+74 GIRNSLLAGIKAIDS
-89 PSNPTPEDWEEA
+89 PSNPTEDDWQEA

-113 ERKKTLKN
+113 ERKKTLKS

-138 SVIEKASEEEVK
+138 GVIEKASEEVK
-150 KTEPPKEDSMSQY
+150 KTETPKEDSMNQY
-163 VDRRGLKTPSPFIS
+163 VDKRGLKTSSPFIS

-183 KIEKD
+183 KAEKD
-188 VVTESIQSES
+188 VISENIQSEP
-198 KKVRPKFFKF
+198 KKGKPKFFKF
-208 KPPFKQNKDVITTTG
+208 KPPFNQNKNIPTTVG
-223 KKKISKTFLRVVI
+223 KKKISKTLLKVVI

-262 ESKPVKIETVLSGDK
+262 ESKPVRIETVLSGDK
-277 NIEEIDFENSKIPIK
+277 NVEEIDFENSKIPIK
-292 TEEKSKSLSTT
+292 TEEKSKSLSNT

-313 EKAEGKIN
+313 EKAEGKIK
-321 IFFSE
+321 IYFSGA
-326 DCTEETQ
+326 CMEETQ
-333 PITLEAGHTLSTTID
+333 PITLEAGHTLTTEIG
-348 GKTLVYELKDG
+348 GKTLSYKLKSG
-359 VTIKCD
+359 VTIVCP
-365 EALSGKEAS
+365 EGEAS
-374 IIATNF
+374 IIAADI
-380 GREYNISTLNKSFTI
+380 GPEYNISAINNSFTI
-395 QGHTEIFGK
+395 QGHTDIFGK
-404 NTTLI
+404 NSTPI
-409 SGGTKDEYPVLSQ
+409 SGGTKEEYTVLSQ

-447 SGDWVIIEDTI
+447 SGDWIIIEDTI

-472 VGEEAIDVNL
+472 VGEEATDVNL

-493 NKHNLNDKVK
+493 NKHNLKEKIK

-539 KKDVVK
+539 KKDSIK
-545 IKIIAS
+545 IKITSS

-560 DKIAQDLMGMGWK
+560 EKITQDLMGMGWK
-573 EGVEYL
+573 EGIEYL
-579 DSLQFGEKKPDAV
+579 TGLQFGEKRPEAV

-607 RKGGVLIEIKEIEVT
+607 RKGGVLIEIKEVEVT
-622 QEED
+622 QEGD

>member
-1 MEDNTIIEKIVVE
+1 MEDNTIVEKIVVE

-23 RAIHKSNAERI
+23 RAIHKSKAERI

-89 PSNPTPEDWEEA
+89 PSNPTPDDWQEA
-101 AEMLEKKKKEQL
+101 AEMLERKKKEQL

-127 SESKAFEEKVE
+127 SESEAFEEKVE
-138 SVIEKASEEEVK
+138 SVIEKASEEVK
-150 KTEPPKEDSMSQY
+150 KTETPKEEGMSQY
-163 VDRRGLKTPSPFIS
+163 VDRRGLKTSSPFIS

-183 KIEKD
+183 KIEKEII
-188 VVTESIQSES
+188 TENIQNEP
-198 KKVRPKFFKF
+198 KKEKPKFFKF
-208 KPPFKQNKDVITTTG
+208 KPPFNQNKSIPTAG
-223 KKKISKTFLRVVI
+223 KKKIPKTFLKIII

-262 ESKPVKIETVLSGDK
+262 ESKPVKIETVLSGDE

-292 TEEKSKSLSTT
+292 TEEKSKSLSNT

-313 EKAEGKIN
+313 ENAEGKIN
-321 IFFSE
+321 IYFSPE
-326 DCTEETQ
+326 CTEEIQ
-333 PITLEAGHTLSTTID
+333 PITLEAGHTLTTEIG
-348 GKTLVYELKDG
+348 GKTLSYKLKSD
-359 VTIKCD
+359 VTVVCP
-365 EALSGKEAS
+365 EGEAS
-374 IIATNF
+374 IIAADI
-380 GREYNISTLNKSFTI
+380 GDEYNIQTLNKSFAI
-395 QGHTEIFGK
+395 QGHTDMLFGK
-404 NTTLI
+404 NITQI
-409 SGGTKDEYPVLSQ
+409 SGGNKEEYTVLSQ
-422 GDIDK
+422 ADIDK

-472 VGEEAIDVNL
+472 VGEEATDVNL

-493 NKHNLNDKVK
+493 NKHNLNEKVK

-517 SENDLD
+517 SEKDLD
-523 LELNDDIKI
+523 LELNEDIKI

-539 KKDVVK
+539 KKDSIK
-545 IKIIAS
+545 IKIVAS
-551 TTVKPKVNK
+551 STVKPKVNK

-573 EGVEYL
+573 DGIDYL
-579 DSLQFGEKKPDAV
+579 SSLQFAEKKPEAV

-607 RKGGVLIEIKEIEVT
+607 RKGGVLIEIKEVEVA
-622 QEED
+622 QEDD

>member
-1 MEDNTIIEKIVVE
+1 MEDNTIVEKIVVE

-23 RAIHKSNAERI
+23 RAIHKSKAERI

-74 GIRNSLLAGIKAIDT
+74 GIRNSLLAGIKAIDS
-89 PSNPTPEDWEEA
+89 PSNPTPDDWQEA
-101 AEMLEKKKKEQL
+101 AEILERKKKEQL

-127 SESKAFEEKVE
+127 SESEAFEEKVE
-138 SVIEKASEEEVK
+138 SVIEKASEEVK
-150 KTEPPKEDSMSQY
+150 KTETPKEEGMSQY
-163 VDRRGLKTPSPFIS
+163 VDRRGLKTSSPFIS

-188 VVTESIQSES
+188 IITENIHSEP
-198 KKVRPKFFKF
+198 KKEKPKFFKF
-208 KPPFKQNKDVITTTG
+208 KPPFNRNNNIPTAG
-223 KKKISKTFLRVVI
+223 KKKIPKTFLKIII

-262 ESKPVKIETVLSGDK
+262 ESKPVKIETVLSGDE

-292 TEEKSKSLSTT
+292 TEEKNKSLSNT

-321 IFFSE
+321 IYFSPE
-326 DCTEETQ
+326 CTEEIQ
-333 PITLEAGHTLSTTID
+333 PITLEAGHTLTTEIG
-348 GKTLVYELKDG
+348 GKTLSYKLKSD
-359 VTIKCD
+359 VTVVCP
-365 EALSGKEAS
+365 EGEAS
-374 IIATNF
+374 IIAADI
-380 GREYNISTLNKSFTI
+380 GDEYNIQTLNKSFTI
-395 QGHTEIFGK
+395 QGHTDMLFGK
-404 NTTLI
+404 NITQI
-409 SGGTKDEYPVLSQ
+409 SGGNKEEYTVLSQ

-472 VGEEAIDVNL
+472 VGEEATDVNL

-493 NKHNLNDKVK
+493 NKDNLNEKVK

-517 SENDLD
+517 SEKDLD
-523 LELNDDIKI
+523 LELNEDIKI

-539 KKDVVK
+539 KKDSIK
-545 IKIIAS
+545 IKIVAS
-551 TTVKPKVNK
+551 STVKPKVNK

-573 EGVEYL
+573 DGIEYL
-579 DSLQFGEKKPDAV
+579 SSLQFAEKKPEAV

-607 RKGGVLIEIKEIEVT
+607 RKGGVLIEIKEVEVA
-622 QEED
+622 QEDN

>member
-1 MEDNTIIEKIVVE
+1 MEDNTIVEKIVVE

-23 RAIHKSNAERI
+23 RAIHKSKAERI

-53 LNETAERE
+53 LSETAERE

-74 GIRNSLLAGIKAIDT
+74 GIRNSLLAGIKAIDS
-89 PSNPTPEDWEEA
+89 PSNPTPDDWQEA

-127 SESKAFEEKVE
+127 SESEAFEEKVE
-138 SVIEKASEEEVK
+138 SVIEKASEEVK
-150 KTEPPKEDSMSQY
+150 KTETPKEDGMSQY
-163 VDRRGLKTPSPFIS
+163 VDRRGLKTSSPFIS

-188 VVTESIQSES
+188 IITENIHSEP
-198 KKVRPKFFKF
+198 KKEKPKFFKF
-208 KPPFKQNKDVITTTG
+208 KPPFNRNNNIPTAG
-223 KKKISKTFLRVVI
+223 KKKIPKTFLKIII

-262 ESKPVKIETVLSGDK
+262 ESKPVKIETVLSGDE
-277 NIEEIDFENSKIPIK
+277 NVEEIDFENSKIPIK
-292 TEEKSKSLSTT
+292 TEEKSKSLSNT

-313 EKAEGKIN
+313 EKAEGKIK
-321 IFFSE
+321 IYFSGV
-326 DCTEETQ
+326 CTAETQ
-333 PITLEAGHTLSTTID
+333 PITLEAGHTLTTKIRD
-348 GKTLVYELKDG
+348 KTLSYKLKND
-359 VTIKCD
+359 VTVVCPEE
-365 EALSGKEAS
+365 EAT
-374 IIATNF
+374 IIAADI
-380 GREYNISTLNKSFTI
+380 GDEYNTSDINNSFTI
-395 QGHTEIFGK
+395 QGHTDIFGK
-404 NTTLI
+404 NTTTI
-409 SGGTKDEYPVLSQ
+409 SGGTKDEYTVLSQ

-472 VGEEAIDVNL
+472 VGEEATDVNL

-493 NKHNLNDKVK
+493 NKDNLNEKVK

-517 SENDLD
+517 NENDLD
-523 LELNDDIKI
+523 LELNEDIKT

-539 KKDVVK
+539 KKDSIK

-551 TTVKPKVNK
+551 STVKPKVNK

-573 EGVEYL
+573 DGIEYL
-579 DSLQFGEKKPDAV
+579 SSLQFAEKKPEAV

-607 RKGGVLIEIKEIEVT
+607 RKGGVLIEIKEVEVA
-622 QEED
+622 QEDD

>member
-74 GIRNSLLAGIKAIDT
+74 GIRNSLLAGIKAIDS
-89 PSNPTPEDWEEA
+89 PSNPTADDWEEA

-113 ERKKTLKN
+113 ERKKTLKT

-127 SESKAFEEKVE
+127 SESKVFEEKVE
-138 SVIEKASEEEVK
+138 SVIEKASEEVK
-150 KTEPPKEDSMSQY
+150 KTETPKENGMSQY
-163 VDRRGLKTPSPFIS
+163 VDRRGLKTSSPFIS

-183 KIEKD
+183 RTEKD
-188 VVTESIQSES
+188 VITENIQSEP
-198 KKVRPKFFKF
+198 KKGKLKFFKF
-208 KPPFKQNKDVITTTG
+208 KPPFNQNKNIPTTVG
-223 KKKISKTFLRVVI
+223 KKKIPKTFLKVFI

-247 LYNHFATFVK
+247 LYNHFGTFVK

-262 ESKPVKIETVLSGDK
+262 ESKPIKIETVLSGDE
-277 NIEEIDFENSKIPIK
+277 NVEEIDFENSKIPTK
-292 TEEKSKSLSTT
+292 TEEKSKSLSNT

-313 EKAEGKIN
+313 EKRSEKIK
-321 IFFSE
+321 IYFSGV
-326 DCTEETQ
+326 CMEETQ
-333 PITLEAGHTLSTTID
+333 PITLEAGHTLTTEIG
-348 GKTLVYELKDG
+348 GKTLSYKLKNG
-359 VTIKCD
+359 VTIVCP
-365 EALSGKEAS
+365 EGEAS
-374 IIATNF
+374 IIAADI
-380 GREYNISTLNKSFTI
+380 GGEYNTSVINNSFTI
-395 QGHTEIFGK
+395 QGHTDVFGK
-404 NTTLI
+404 NTTTI
-409 SGGTKDEYPVLSQ
+409 SGGTEEEYTVLAQ

-472 VGEEAIDVNL
+472 VGEEATDVNL

-493 NKHNLNDKVK
+493 NKYNLKEKVK
-503 ELLKKKAEDEKLFD
+503 ELLKKKAEEEKLFD

-523 LELNDDIKI
+523 LELNEDIKT
-532 DISVVEA
+532 DISVVET
-539 KKDVVK
+539 KKNSIK
-545 IKIIAS
+545 IKIVAS
-551 TTVKPKVNK
+551 STVKPKVNK

-573 EGVEYL
+573 DGIEYL
-579 DSLQFGEKKPDAV
+579 SSLQFAEKKPEAV

-607 RKGGVLIEIKEIEVT
+607 RKGGVLIEIKEIEVA
-622 QEED
+622 QESD

>member
-1 MEDNTIIEKIVVE
+1 MEDNTIVEKIVVE

-23 RAIHKSNAERI
+23 RAIHKSKAERI

-74 GIRNSLLAGIKAIDT
+74 GIRNSLLAGIKAIDS
-89 PSNPTPEDWEEA
+89 PSNPTPDDWQEA
-101 AEMLEKKKKEQL
+101 AEILERKKKEQL

-127 SESKAFEEKVE
+127 SESEAFEEKVE
-138 SVIEKASEEEVK
+138 SVIEKASEEVK
-150 KTEPPKEDSMSQY
+150 KTETPKEDGMSQY
-163 VDRRGLKTPSPFIS
+163 VDRRGLKTSSPFIS

-188 VVTESIQSES
+188 IITENIQSEPR
-198 KKVRPKFFKF
+198 KEKPKFFKF
-208 KPPFKQNKDVITTTG
+208 KQPFNKNNNIPTAG
-223 KKKISKTFLRVVI
+223 KKKIPKTFLKIII

-262 ESKPVKIETVLSGDK
+262 ESKPVKVETVLSGDE
-277 NIEEIDFENSKIPIK
+277 NVEEIDFENSKIPIK
-292 TEEKSKSLSTT
+292 TEEKSKSLSNT

-313 EKAEGKIN
+313 ENAEGKIK
-321 IFFSE
+321 IYFSPE
-326 DCTEETQ
+326 CTEEIQ
-333 PITLEAGHTLSTTID
+333 PITLEAGHTLTTEIG
-348 GKTLVYELKDG
+348 GKTLSYKLKND
-359 VTIKCD
+359 VTVACP
-365 EALSGKEAS
+365 EGEAS
-374 IIATNF
+374 IIAADI
-380 GREYNISTLNKSFTI
+380 GDEYNIQTLNKSFTI
-395 QGHTEIFGK
+395 QGHTDILFGK
-404 NTTLI
+404 NITQI
-409 SGGTKDEYPVLSQ
+409 SGGNKEEYTVLSQ

-472 VGEEAIDVNL
+472 VGEEATDVNL

-493 NKHNLNDKVK
+493 NKDNLNEKVK
-503 ELLKKKAEDEKLFD
+503 EILKKKAEDEKLFD
-517 SENDLD
+517 SEKDLD
-523 LELNDDIKI
+523 LELNEDIKI

-539 KKDVVK
+539 KKDSIK
-545 IKIIAS
+545 IKIVAS
-551 TTVKPKVNK
+551 STVKPKVNK

-573 EGVEYL
+573 DGIEYL
-579 DSLQFGEKKPDAV
+579 SSLQFAEKKPEAV

-607 RKGGVLIEIKEIEVT
+607 RKGGVLIEIKEVEVA
-622 QEED
+622 QEDD

>member
-23 RAIHKSNAERI
+23 RAIHKSSAERI

-61 GKLLITQIIQNPT
+61 GKLLLNQIIQNPT
-74 GIRNSLLAGIKAIDT
+74 GIRNSLLAGIKAIDS
-89 PSNPTPEDWEEA
+89 PSNPTPDDWQEA
-101 AEMLEKKKKEQL
+101 AEILERKKKEQL

-127 SESKAFEEKVE
+127 SESEAFEEKVE
-138 SVIEKASEEEVK
+138 SVIEKASEEVK
-150 KTEPPKEDSMSQY
+150 KTETPKEEGMSQY
-163 VDRRGLKTPSPFIS
+163 VDRRGLKTSSPFIS

-188 VVTESIQSES
+188 IITENIHSEP
-198 KKVRPKFFKF
+198 KKEKPKFFKF
-208 KPPFKQNKDVITTTG
+208 KPPFNRNNNIPTAG
-223 KKKISKTFLRVVI
+223 KKKIPKTFLKIII
-236 PLFALLIIGGI
+236 PLLALLIIGGI

-292 TEEKSKSLSTT
+292 TEEKSKSLSNT

-313 EKAEGKIN
+313 EKAEGKIK
-321 IFFSE
+321 IYFSPE
-326 DCTEETQ
+326 CTEEIQ
-333 PITLEAGHTLSTTID
+333 PITLEAGHTLTTEIG
-348 GKTLVYELKDG
+348 GKTLSYKLKSD
-359 VTIKCD
+359 VTVVCP
-365 EALSGKEAS
+365 EGEAS
-374 IIATNF
+374 IIAADI
-380 GREYNISTLNKSFTI
+380 GDEYNIQTLNKSFTI
-395 QGHTEIFGK
+395 QGHTDMLFGK
-404 NTTLI
+404 NITQI
-409 SGGTKDEYPVLSQ
+409 SGGDKEEYTVLSQ

-472 VGEEAIDVNL
+472 VGEEATDVNL

-493 NKHNLNDKVK
+493 NKDNLNEKVK

-523 LELNDDIKI
+523 LELNEDIKT

-539 KKDVVK
+539 KKDSIK
-545 IKIIAS
+545 IKIVAS
-551 TTVKPKVNK
+551 STVKPKVNK

-573 EGVEYL
+573 DGIEYL
-579 DSLQFGEKKPDAV
+579 SSLQFAEKKPEAV

-607 RKGGVLIEIKEIEVT
+607 RKGGVLIEIKEVEVA
-622 QEED
+622 QEDD

>member
-1 MEDNTIIEKIVVE
+1 MEDNTITEKIVVE

-74 GIRNSLLAGIKAIDT
+74 GIRNSLLAGIKAIDS

-113 ERKKTLKN
+113 ERKKNLKN

-127 SESKAFEEKVE
+127 SESEAFEEKVE
-138 SVIEKASEEEVK
+138 SVIEKASEEVK
-150 KTEPPKEDSMSQY
+150 KTETPKENGMSQY
-163 VDRRGLKTPSPFIS
+163 VDRRGLKTSSPFIS

-183 KIEKD
+183 RTEKD
-188 VVTESIQSES
+188 VITENIQSEP
-198 KKVRPKFFKF
+198 KKGKLKFFKF
-208 KPPFKQNKDVITTTG
+208 KPPFNQNKNIPTTVG
-223 KKKISKTFLRVVI
+223 KKKIPKTFLKVFI

-247 LYNHFATFVK
+247 LYNHFGTFVK

-262 ESKPVKIETVLSGDK
+262 ESKPIKIETVLSGDE
-277 NIEEIDFENSKIPIK
+277 NVEEIDFENSKIPTK
-292 TEEKSKSLSTT
+292 TEEKSKSLSNT

-313 EKAEGKIN
+313 EKAEGKIK
-321 IFFSE
+321 IYFSGV
-326 DCTEETQ
+326 CMEETQ
-333 PITLEAGHTLSTTID
+333 PITLEAGHTLTTEIG
-348 GKTLVYELKDG
+348 GKTLSYKLKNG
-359 VTIKCD
+359 VTIVCP
-365 EALSGKEAS
+365 EGEAS
-374 IIATNF
+374 IIAADI
-380 GREYNISTLNKSFTI
+380 GGEYNTSVINNSFTI
-395 QGHTEIFGK
+395 QGHTDVFGK
-404 NTTLI
+404 NTTTI
-409 SGGTKDEYPVLSQ
+409 SGGTEEEYTVLAQ

-472 VGEEAIDVNL
+472 VGEEATDVNL

-493 NKHNLNDKVK
+493 NKYNLKEKVK
-503 ELLKKKAEDEKLFD
+503 ELLKKKAEEEKLFD

-523 LELNDDIKI
+523 LELNEDIKT
-532 DISVVEA
+532 DISVVET
-539 KKDVVK
+539 KKNSIK
-545 IKIIAS
+545 IKIVAS
-551 TTVKPKVNK
+551 STVKPKVNK

-573 EGVEYL
+573 DGIEYL
-579 DSLQFGEKKPDAV
+579 SSLQFAEKKPEAV

-607 RKGGVLIEIKEIEVT
+607 RKGGVLIEIKEIEVA
-622 QEED
+622 QESD

>member
-74 GIRNSLLAGIKAIDT
+74 GIRNSLLAGIKAIDS
-89 PSNPTPEDWEEA
+89 PSNPTPDDWQEA
-101 AEMLEKKKKEQL
+101 AEILERKKKEQL

-127 SESKAFEEKVE
+127 SESEAFEEKVE
-138 SVIEKASEEEVK
+138 SVIEKASEEVK
-150 KTEPPKEDSMSQY
+150 KTETPKEEGMSQY
-163 VDRRGLKTPSPFIS
+163 VDRRGLKTSSPFIS

-188 VVTESIQSES
+188 IITENIHSEP
-198 KKVRPKFFKF
+198 KKEKPKFFKF
-208 KPPFKQNKDVITTTG
+208 KPPFNRNNNIPTAG
-223 KKKISKTFLRVVI
+223 KKKIPKTFLKIII
-236 PLFALLIIGGI
+236 PLLALLIIGGI

-262 ESKPVKIETVLSGDK
+262 ESKPVKIETVLSGDE
-277 NIEEIDFENSKIPIK
+277 NVEEIDFENSKIPIK
-292 TEEKSKSLSTT
+292 TEEKSKSLSNT

-313 EKAEGKIN
+313 EKAEGKIK
-321 IFFSE
+321 IYFSPE
-326 DCTEETQ
+326 CTEEIQ
-333 PITLEAGHTLSTTID
+333 PITLEAGHTLTTEIG
-348 GKTLVYELKDG
+348 GKTLSYKLKSD
-359 VTIKCD
+359 VTVVCP
-365 EALSGKEAS
+365 EGEAS
-374 IIATNF
+374 IIAADI
-380 GREYNISTLNKSFTI
+380 GDEYNIQTLNKSFTI
-395 QGHTEIFGK
+395 QGHTDMLFGK
-404 NTTLI
+404 NITQI
-409 SGGTKDEYPVLSQ
+409 SGGDKEEYTVLSQ

-472 VGEEAIDVNL
+472 VGEEATDVNL

-493 NKHNLNDKVK
+493 NKDNLNEKVK

-523 LELNDDIKI
+523 LELNEDIKT

-539 KKDVVK
+539 KKDSIK
-545 IKIIAS
+545 IKIVAS
-551 TTVKPKVNK
+551 STVKPKVNK

-573 EGVEYL
+573 DGIEYL
-579 DSLQFGEKKPDAV
+579 SSLQFAEKKPEAV

-607 RKGGVLIEIKEIEVT
+607 RKGGVLIEIKEVEVA
-622 QEED
+622 QEDD

>member
-1 MEDNTIIEKIVVE
+1 MEDNTIVEKIVVE

-23 RAIHKSNAERI
+23 RAIHKSKAERI

-61 GKLLITQIIQNPT
+61 GKLLLNQIIQNPT
-74 GIRNSLLAGIKAIDT
+74 GIRNSLLAGIKAIDS
-89 PSNPTPEDWEEA
+89 PSNPTPDDWQEA
-101 AEMLEKKKKEQL
+101 AEILERKKKEQL

-127 SESKAFEEKVE
+127 SESEAFEEKVE
-138 SVIEKASEEEVK
+138 SVIEKASEEVK
-150 KTEPPKEDSMSQY
+150 KTETPKEEGMSQY
-163 VDRRGLKTPSPFIS
+163 VDRRGLKTSSPFIS

-188 VVTESIQSES
+188 IITENIHSEP
-198 KKVRPKFFKF
+198 KKEKPKFFKF
-208 KPPFKQNKDVITTTG
+208 KPPFNRNNNIPTAG
-223 KKKISKTFLRVVI
+223 KKKIPKTFLKIII
-236 PLFALLIIGGI
+236 PLLALLIIGGI

-292 TEEKSKSLSTT
+292 TEEKSKSLSNT

-313 EKAEGKIN
+313 EKAEGKIK
-321 IFFSE
+321 IYFSPE
-326 DCTEETQ
+326 CTEEIQ
-333 PITLEAGHTLSTTID
+333 PITLEAGHTLTTEIG
-348 GKTLVYELKDG
+348 GKTLSYKLKSD
-359 VTIKCD
+359 VTVVCP
-365 EALSGKEAS
+365 EGEAS
-374 IIATNF
+374 IIAADI
-380 GREYNISTLNKSFTI
+380 GDEYNIQTLNKSFTI
-395 QGHTEIFGK
+395 QGHTDMLFGK
-404 NTTLI
+404 NITQI
-409 SGGTKDEYPVLSQ
+409 SGGDKEEYTVLSQ

-472 VGEEAIDVNL
+472 VGEEATDVNL

-493 NKHNLNDKVK
+493 NKDNLNEKVK

-523 LELNDDIKI
+523 LELNEDIKT

-539 KKDVVK
+539 KKDSIK
-545 IKIIAS
+545 IKIVAS
-551 TTVKPKVNK
+551 STVKPKVNK

-573 EGVEYL
+573 DGIAYL
-579 DSLQFGEKKPDAV
+579 SSLQFAEKKPEAV

>member
-39 EHSDILISPINLKV
+39 EHSDILISPINLRV

-61 GKLLITQIIQNPT
+61 GKLIITQIIQNPT
-74 GIRNSLLAGIKAIDT
+74 GIRNSLLAGIKAIDS
-89 PSNPTPEDWEEA
+89 PSNPTADDWQEA
-101 AEMLEKKKKEQL
+101 AEMLEKKKKELL

-127 SESKAFEEKVE
+127 NESEAFEEKVE
-138 SVIEKASEEEVK
+138 SVIEKASEEVK
-150 KTEPPKEDSMSQY
+150 KTETPKEGVMSQY
-163 VDRRGLKTPSPFIS
+163 VDRRGLKTSSPFIS

-188 VVTESIQSES
+188 IITENIQSEP
-198 KKVRPKFFKF
+198 KKEKLKFFKF
-208 KPPFKQNKDVITTTG
+208 KPPFNRNNNIPTDG
-223 KKKISKTFLRVVI
+223 KKKISKTFLKI
-236 PLFALLIIGGI
+236 ILPLFALLIIGGI
-247 LYNHFATFVK
+247 LYNHFGTFVK

-262 ESKPVKIETVLSGDK
+262 ESKPVKIETVLSGDE
-277 NIEEIDFENSKIPIK
+277 NVEEIDFENSKIPIK
-292 TEEKSKSLSTT
+292 TEEKSKSLSNT

-321 IFFSE
+321 IYFSAE
-326 DCTEETQ
+326 CTEETQ
-333 PITLEAGHTLSTTID
+333 PITLEAGHTLTTTID
-348 GKTLVYELKDG
+348 GKSLLYKLKDG
-359 VTIKCD
+359 VTIKCS
-365 EALSGKEAS
+365 EILSGKEVS
-374 IIATNF
+374 VIAIDF
-380 GREYNISTLNKSFTI
+380 GKEYNISTLNKSFTI
-395 QGHTEIFGK
+395 QGYTDIFGK
-404 NTTLI
+404 NTTTI
-409 SGGTKDEYPVLSQ
+409 SGGTEEEYTVLSQ

-472 VGEEAIDVNL
+472 VGEEATDVNL

-493 NKHNLNDKVK
+493 NKHNLNEKVK

-517 SENDLD
+517 NENDLD
-523 LELNDDIKI
+523 LELNEDIKT

-539 KKDVVK
+539 EKDSIK
-545 IKIIAS
+545 IKIVAS
-551 TTVKPKVNK
+551 STVKPKINK

-573 EGVEYL
+573 DGIEYL
-579 DSLQFGEKKPDAV
+579 SSLQFAEKKPEAV

-607 RKGGVLIEIKEIEVT
+607 RKGGVLIEIKEVEVA
-622 QEED
+622 QENN

>member
-1 MEDNTIIEKIVVE
+1 MEDNTIVEKIVVE

-23 RAIHKSNAERI
+23 RAIHKSKAERI

-74 GIRNSLLAGIKAIDT
+74 GIRNSLLAGIKAIDS
-89 PSNPTPEDWEEA
+89 PSNPTPDDWQEA
-101 AEMLEKKKKEQL
+101 AEILERKKKEQL

-127 SESKAFEEKVE
+127 SESEAFEEKVE
-138 SVIEKASEEEVK
+138 SVIEKASEEVK
-150 KTEPPKEDSMSQY
+150 KTETPKEEGMSQY
-163 VDRRGLKTPSPFIS
+163 VDRRGLKTSSPFIS

-183 KIEKD
+183 KIEKEII
-188 VVTESIQSES
+188 TENIQNEP
-198 KKVRPKFFKF
+198 KKEKPKFFKF
-208 KPPFKQNKDVITTTG
+208 KPPFNQNKSIPTAG
-223 KKKISKTFLRVVI
+223 KKKIPKTFLKIII

-262 ESKPVKIETVLSGDK
+262 ESKPVKIETVLSGDE
-277 NIEEIDFENSKIPIK
+277 NVEEIDFENSKIPIK
-292 TEEKSKSLSTT
+292 TEEKSKSLSNT

-321 IFFSE
+321 IYFSPE
-326 DCTEETQ
+326 CTEEIQ
-333 PITLEAGHTLSTTID
+333 PITLEAGHTLTTEIG
-348 GKTLVYELKDG
+348 GKTLSYKLKSD
-359 VTIKCD
+359 VTVVCP
-365 EALSGKEAS
+365 EGEAS
-374 IIATNF
+374 IIATDI
-380 GREYNISTLNKSFTI
+380 GDEYNIQTLNKSFTI
-395 QGHTEIFGK
+395 QGHTDMLFGK
-404 NTTLI
+404 NITQI
-409 SGGTKDEYPVLSQ
+409 SGGNKEEYTVLSQ

-472 VGEEAIDVNL
+472 VGEEATDVNL

-493 NKHNLNDKVK
+493 NKDNLNEKVK

-517 SENDLD
+517 SEKDLD
-523 LELNDDIKI
+523 LELNEDIKI

-539 KKDVVK
+539 KKDSIK
-545 IKIIAS
+545 IKIVAS
-551 TTVKPKVNK
+551 STVKPKVNK

-573 EGVEYL
+573 DGIEYL
-579 DSLQFGEKKPDAV
+579 SSLQFAEKKPEAV
-592 FYPEKYPTFLKRFPD
+592 FYPEKYLTFLKRFPD
-607 RKGGVLIEIKEIEVT
+607 RKGGVLIEIKEVEVA
-622 QEED
+622 QEDD

>member
-1 MEDNTIIEKIVVE
+1 MEDNTIVEKIVVE

-23 RAIHKSNAERI
+23 RAIHKSKAERI

-74 GIRNSLLAGIKAIDT
+74 GIRNSLLAGIKAIDS
-89 PSNPTPEDWEEA
+89 PSNPTADDWEEA

-113 ERKKTLKN
+113 ERKKTLKT

-127 SESKAFEEKVE
+127 SESKVFEEKVE
-138 SVIEKASEEEVK
+138 SVIEKASEEVK
-150 KTEPPKEDSMSQY
+150 KTETPKENGMSQY
-163 VDRRGLKTPSPFIS
+163 VDRRGLKTSSPFIS

-183 KIEKD
+183 RTEKD
-188 VVTESIQSES
+188 VITENIQSEP
-198 KKVRPKFFKF
+198 KKGKLKFFKF
-208 KPPFKQNKDVITTTG
+208 KPPFNQNKNIPTTVG
-223 KKKISKTFLRVVI
+223 KKKIPKTFLKVFI

-247 LYNHFATFVK
+247 LYNHFGTFVK

-262 ESKPVKIETVLSGDK
+262 ESKPIKIETVLSGDE
-277 NIEEIDFENSKIPIK
+277 NVEEIDFENSKIPTK
-292 TEEKSKSLSTT
+292 TEEKSKSLSNT

-313 EKAEGKIN
+313 EKAEGKIK
-321 IFFSE
+321 IYFSGV
-326 DCTEETQ
+326 CMEETQ
-333 PITLEAGHTLSTTID
+333 PITLEAGHTLTTEIG
-348 GKTLVYELKDG
+348 GKTLSYKLKNG
-359 VTIKCD
+359 VTIVCP
-365 EALSGKEAS
+365 EGEAS
-374 IIATNF
+374 IIAADI
-380 GREYNISTLNKSFTI
+380 GGEYNTSVINNSFTI
-395 QGHTEIFGK
+395 QGHTDVFGK
-404 NTTLI
+404 NTTTI
-409 SGGTKDEYPVLSQ
+409 SGGTEEEYTVLAQ

-472 VGEEAIDVNL
+472 VGEEATDVNL

-493 NKHNLNDKVK
+493 NKYNLKEKVK
-503 ELLKKKAEDEKLFD
+503 ELLKKKAEEEKLFD

-523 LELNDDIKI
+523 LELNEDIKT

-539 KKDVVK
+539 KKDSIK
-545 IKIIAS
+545 IKIVAS
-551 TTVKPKVNK
+551 STVKPKVNK

-573 EGVEYL
+573 DGIEYL
-579 DSLQFGEKKPDAV
+579 SSLQFAEKKPEAV

-607 RKGGVLIEIKEIEVT
+607 RKGGVLIEIKEIEVA
-622 QEED
+622 QESD